1 MTMLAVVA
9 FSLLFV
15 LLLALTWHRR
25 GGALLPL
32 AAAVV
37 ALAPL
42 AIVEWLGAAWARR
55 RLTSPARVRRSLEAA
70 GLGDLIEGCAVS
82 AQRIAKGRMNAV
94 LIVTLT
100 PEAGEPRTLVL
111 KHLLRFG
118 TLLGWAART
127 FGATREYPDRQDA
140 TARTVREVRAL
151 LRLARWGFPTPR
163 CLGFSLR
170 EQIIAMEYVEGLP
183 LAEQMARE
191 PALVAQLG
199 ALLARMH
206 AHDYSTG
213 DANPENMLVD
223 ANGRIIPL
231 DFEQSLF
238 GAEATCARKG
248 FDLAWAG
255 AFLAT
260 DEDRARLAAA
270 YGGYPAPLAAAV
282 RSARAHLDRF
292 FPIVEWYG
300 RRWRAP
306 GLPIPPAAEVTP

>member
-1 MTMLAVVA
+1 MTMTASLIALFAA
-9 FSLLFV
+9 FCAAFF
-15 LLLALTWHRR
+15 WRRR

-32 AAAVV
+32 LAAIVV
-37 ALAPL
+37 LSPV
-42 AIVEWLGAAWARR
+42 AIVEWLGAAFARR
-55 RLTSPARVRRSLEAA
+55 RLVHPARVRRALATVGLA
-70 GLGDLIEGCAVS
+70 GLADGCSVS
-82 AQRIAKGRMNAV
+82 ARRIAKGRMNAV
-94 LIVTLT
+94 LLVTLVR
-100 PEAGEPRTLVL
+100 ADGETRTLVL

-127 FGATREYPDRQDA
+127 FGATREYQAAQGA

-151 LRLARWGFPTPR
+151 RRLRRWGFPTPR

-170 EQIIAMEYVEGLP
+170 ERIIAMEYVAGQP

-206 AHDYSTG
+206 AHDFSTG

-223 ANGRIIPL
+223 GGGRIVPL
-231 DFEQSLF
+231 DFEQAHF
-238 GAEATCARKG
+238 QAQTTWTRKG
-248 FDLAWAG
+248 FDVAWAS

-260 DEDRARLAAA
+260 DEERARLLDA
-270 YGGYPAPLAAAV
+270 YGPCPAPLAHATRA
-282 RSARAHLDRF
+282 ARAHLDRF

-300 RRWRAP
+300 RRWRGALGEP
-306 GLPIPPAAEVTP
+306 ARAAEATP